1 MDAASY
7 VRDAAQLGLGLVM
20 LLPGHMAGEALGNKW
35 AVQWIRRITDGA
47 VPAVYVQMDELFHTV

>member
-1 MDAASY
+1 
-7 VRDAAQLGLGLVM
+7 
-20 LLPGHMAGEALGNKW
+20 MAGEALGNKW